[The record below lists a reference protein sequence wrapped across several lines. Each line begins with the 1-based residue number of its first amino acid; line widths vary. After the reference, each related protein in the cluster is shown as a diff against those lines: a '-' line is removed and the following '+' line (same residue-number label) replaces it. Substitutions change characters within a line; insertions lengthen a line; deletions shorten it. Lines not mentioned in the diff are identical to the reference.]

1 MLIFMSTSWQ
11 LFEVIRNEK
20 DRKRHGV
27 QVASMRDK
35 LQIEK
40 NSDHLTK
47 LFSILLSDH
56 DFYESWCYVLR

>member
-1 MLIFMSTSWQ
+1 MSTSWQ

-47 LFSILLSDH
+47 LFSIFIKWTMI
-56 DFYESWCYVLR
+56 FYESWCYVLR